1 MKKTY
6 ILLILVLA
14 SSLISAQNKDTQV
27 ADKLFKK
34 FEFISAAESYLKLVA
49 SNKAD
54 GYVYRQLGDCYFN
67 IYNTKEAAKWYAKA
81 IAKKQDSEL
90 YYRYA
95 QMLKAIGNYAES
107 NKQMQKF
114 AEMQPNDSRAKTFNE
129 NPNYVPVLLDQ
140 RKSFDVK
147 SIDINSDKSDFGAF
161 LMDNTIYFT
170 SARNSNSKI
179 YSWTKEP
186 FLDIYKANLNEDG
199 TISNILLLKEINSKY
214 HDGSVSISQD
224 GSTMYFTSDSF
235 RENSFEKDKA
245 SKLKLGRNNIFRA
258 KFVNGKWDE
267 ITSLPFNSKDYSTG
281 NPSISKDGKT
291 LYFSS
296 NRPGSIGGV
305 DIWKVAISESGSYG
319 TPENL
324 GKNVNT
330 EGNESFPF
338 ITSDNVLYFSSDA
351 KQGIG
356 AMDVYKI
363 DLTKNSEAKNLGK
376 PVNSEKDDFAFTIN
390 ENKNIGFVASNRNGN
405 DDIFKLIPVC
415 NYEVNAIVTN
425 ANSGAIIAEANVSIL
440 DDKNNIISTI
450 KSNNKGEVS
459 YTVDCEKTYTIQ
471 AIKDGFESNSFAVIA
486 SNKKGGSIKIDAV
499 LMPISEIITEKEVKL
514 KPIFFEYNNSNITQQ
529 GAFELDK
536 LVQIMKNN
544 EKLIIFVKSHT
555 DNRGTDEFNLLL
567 SDKRVKATIQYVI
580 SNGIDPNR
588 ISGKGFGET
597 EPKVDCKENCTEEA
611 HEQNRRSEF
620 LIVK

>member
-1 MKKTY
+1 MKKIY
-6 ILLILVLA
+6 IIIFVLV
-14 SSLISAQNKDTQV
+14 STLISAQNKETQI
-27 ADKLFKK
+27 ADKFFKK
-34 FEFISAAESYLKLVA
+34 YEFISAAESYLKLVA
-49 SNKAD
+49 SNNAD

-81 IAKKQDSEL
+81 IAQKQDSEL

-95 QMLKAIGNYAES
+95 QMLKANGNYVES

-114 AEMQPNDSRAKTFNE
+114 AALQPNDSRTKIFNE
-129 NPNYVPVLLDQ
+129 NPNYIPVLLDQ
-140 RKSFDVK
+140 QKSFDIK
-147 SIDINSDKSDFGAF
+147 SIDINSDKSDFGAI
-161 LMDNTIYFT
+161 LQDNTIYFT
-170 SARNSNSKI
+170 SARNTKSKI

-186 FLDIYKANLNEDG
+186 FLDIYIANLNEDG
-199 TISNILLLKEINSKY
+199 TISNILQIKELNSKY

-245 SKLKLGRNNIFRA
+245 SKLKLGKNNIFSA
-258 KFVNGKWDE
+258 KFINGKWDE
-267 ITSLPFNSKDYSTG
+267 ITSLPFNSKDYSSG

-296 NRPGSIGGV
+296 NRPGSVGGV
-305 DIWKVAISESGSYG
+305 DIWKVAISETGSYG

-324 GKNVNT
+324 GKSVNT

-351 KQGIG
+351 KQGLG

-363 DLTKNSEAKNLGK
+363 DLTTNSAAKNLGK

-390 ENKNIGFVASNRNGN
+390 ENKNIAFVASNRNGN
-405 DDIFKLIPVC
+405 DDIFKLIPIC

-425 ANSGAIIAEANVSIL
+425 ANSGAILAEANVSIL
-440 DDKNNIISTI
+440 DDQNNIISSL
-450 KSNNKGEVS
+450 KSNSKGEVS
-459 YTVDCEKTYTIQ
+459 YTVECEKAYTIQ
-471 AIKDGFESNSFAVIA
+471 AIKDGFESNSFAVTA
-486 SNKKGGSIKIDAV
+486 SKKKGGSIKIDVA
-499 LMPISEIITEKEVKL
+499 LKPISEIITEKQVNL

-544 EKLIIFVKSHT
+544 EKLFIFVKSHT
-555 DNRGTDEFNLLL
+555 DNRGSDEFNLLL

>member
-54 GYVYRQLGDCYFN
+54 GYVYRQLGDCYYN

-90 YYRYA
+90 YYRYS
-95 QMLKAIGNYAES
+95 QMLKAIGNFAES

-147 SIDINSDKSDFGAF
+147 SIDINSDKSDFGAL

-245 SKLKLGRNNIFRA
+245 SKLKLGRNNIFSA

-351 KQGIG
+351 KQGFG

-459 YTVDCEKTYTIQ
+459 YTVECEKTYTIQ

>member
-1 MKKTY
+1 MKY
-6 ILLILVLA
+6 IYIILILVLA
-14 SSLISAQNKDTQV
+14 NSAISAQNKDTQA

-49 SNKAD
+49 SNNAD
-54 GYVYRQLGDCYFN
+54 GYVYRQLGECYYN

-81 IAKKQDSEL
+81 ITKKQNSEL

-95 QMLKAIGNYAES
+95 QMLKANGNYAES

-114 AEMQPNDSRAKTFNE
+114 AEMEPNDSRAKIFNE
-129 NPNYVPVLLDQ
+129 NPNYVPILLDQ
-140 RKSFDVK
+140 QKYFDVQ
-147 SIDINSDKSDFGAF
+147 SIDINSDKSDFGAL
-161 LMDNTIYFT
+161 LMNNTIYFT

-199 TISNILLLKEINSKY
+199 TISNILLVNQINSKY
-214 HDGSVSISQD
+214 HDGSISISQD

-235 RENSFEKDKA
+235 RENSFEKDKTN
-245 SKLKLGRNNIFRA
+245 KLKLGRNNIFSA

-267 ITSLPFNSKDYSTG
+267 ITSLPFNSKDFSTG
-281 NPSISKDGKT
+281 NPSISNDGKT

-296 NRPGSIGGV
+296 NRPGGIGGV
-305 DIWKVAISESGSYG
+305 DIWKVAISETGGYG

-338 ITSDNVLYFSSDA
+338 ITSNDVLYFSSDA
-351 KQGIG
+351 KQGLG

-363 DLTKNSEAKNLGK
+363 DLTKNSGAINLGK

-390 ENKNIGFVASNRNGN
+390 ENKKIGFVASNRNGN

-415 NYEVNAIVTN
+415 NYELNAIVTN
-425 ANSGAIIAEANVSIL
+425 ATTGEVLAEANVSIL
-440 DDKNNIISTI
+440 DDKNNIISTK
-450 KSNNKGEVS
+450 KSNGNGEVS
-459 YTVDCEKTYTIQ
+459 YIVECQKNYTIQ
-471 AIKDGFESNSFAVIA
+471 AIKNGFESNSFTVIA
-486 SNKKGGSIKIDAV
+486 SSNKGGSIKIEAA
-499 LMPISEIITEKEVKL
+499 LKPISEIITEKEVKL
-514 KPIFFEYNNSNITQQ
+514 NPIFFEYNNSNITQQ

-544 EKLIIFVKSHT
+544 QKLIIFVKSHT
-555 DNRGTDEFNLLL
+555 DNRGSDEFNLLL
-567 SDKRVKATIQYVI
+567 SDKRVKSTIQYLI

-597 EPKVDCKENCTEEA
+597 ELKVDCKEKCTEDE

>member
-1 MKKTY
+1 MKKIY
-6 ILLILVLA
+6 IIIFVLV
-14 SSLISAQNKDTQV
+14 STLISAQNKETQI
-27 ADKLFKK
+27 ADKFFKK
-34 FEFISAAESYLKLVA
+34 YEFISAAEFYLKLVA
-49 SNKAD
+49 SNNAD

-81 IAKKQDSEL
+81 IAQKQDSEL

-95 QMLKAIGNYAES
+95 QMLKANGNYVES

-114 AEMQPNDSRAKTFNE
+114 AALKPNDSRTKIFNE
-129 NPNYVPVLLDQ
+129 NPNYIPVLLDQ
-140 RKSFDVK
+140 QKSFDIK
-147 SIDINSDKSDFGAF
+147 SIDINSDKSDFGAI
-161 LMDNTIYFT
+161 LQDNTIYFT
-170 SARNSNSKI
+170 SARNTKSKI

-199 TISNILLLKEINSKY
+199 TISNILQIKELNSKY

-245 SKLKLGRNNIFRA
+245 SKLKLGKNNIFSA
-258 KFVNGKWDE
+258 KFINGKWDE
-267 ITSLPFNSKDYSTG
+267 ITSLPFNSKDYSSG

-296 NRPGSIGGV
+296 NRPGSVGGV
-305 DIWKVAISESGSYG
+305 DIWKVAISETGSYG
-319 TPENL
+319 SPENL
-324 GKNVNT
+324 GKSVNT

-351 KQGIG
+351 KQGLG

-363 DLTKNSEAKNLGK
+363 DLTTNSAAKNLGK

-390 ENKNIGFVASNRNGN
+390 ENKNIAFVASNRNGN
-405 DDIFKLIPVC
+405 DDIFKLIPIC

-425 ANSGAIIAEANVSIL
+425 ANSGAILAEANVSIL
-440 DDKNNIISTI
+440 DDKNNIISSL
-450 KSNNKGEVS
+450 KSNSKGEVS
-459 YTVDCEKTYTIQ
+459 YTVECEKAYTIQ
-471 AIKDGFESNSFAVIA
+471 AIKDGFESNSFAVTA
-486 SNKKGGSIKIDAV
+486 SKKKGGSIKIDAA
-499 LMPISEIITEKEVKL
+499 LKPISEIITEKQVNL

-544 EKLIIFVKSHT
+544 EKLFIFVKSHT
-555 DNRGTDEFNLLL
+555 DNRGSDEFNLLL

>member
-1 MKKTY
+1 MKKIY
-6 ILLILVLA
+6 IILILVLA
-14 SSLISAQNKDTQV
+14 SSLISAQNKDTQI

-49 SNKAD
+49 SNNAD
-54 GYVYRQLGDCYFN
+54 GYVYSQLGDCYFN

-95 QMLKAIGNYAES
+95 QMLKANGNYAES

-114 AEMQPNDSRAKTFNE
+114 SEMQPNDSRSKIFNE

-147 SIDINSDKSDFGAF
+147 SIDINSDKSDFGAL

-186 FLDIYKANLNEDG
+186 FLDIFKANLNEDG
-199 TISNILLLKEINSKY
+199 TISNILLIKEINSKY
-214 HDGSVSISQD
+214 HDGSVSISRD

-245 SKLKLGRNNIFRA
+245 SKLKLGRNNIFSA

-296 NRPGSIGGV
+296 NMPGSIGGV
-305 DIWKVAISESGSYG
+305 DIWKVAISETGSYG

-324 GKNVNT
+324 GKSVNT

-351 KQGIG
+351 KQGLG

-425 ANSGAIIAEANVSIL
+425 ANSGEILAEANVSIL
-440 DDKNNIISTI
+440 DDKSNIISTI

-459 YTVDCEKTYTIQ
+459 FTVDCEKTFTIQ
-471 AIKDGFESNSFAVIA
+471 AIKDGFEGNSFAVIA

-499 LMPISEIITEKEVKL
+499 LKPISEIITEKEVKL
-514 KPIFFEYNNSNITQQ
+514 NPIFFEYNNSNITQQ

-555 DNRGTDEFNLLL
+555 DNRGTDEFNILL
-567 SDKRVKATIQYVI
+567 SDKRAKSTIQYVI

>member
-54 GYVYRQLGDCYFN
+54 GYVYRQLGDCYYN

-90 YYRYA
+90 YYRYS

>member
-1 MKKTY
+1 MKKIY
-6 ILLILVLA
+6 IIIFVLV
-14 SSLISAQNKDTQV
+14 STLISAQNKETQI
-27 ADKLFKK
+27 ADKFFKK
-34 FEFISAAESYLKLVA
+34 YEFISAAESYLKLVA
-49 SNKAD
+49 SNNAD

-81 IAKKQDSEL
+81 IAQKQDSEL

-95 QMLKAIGNYAES
+95 QMLKANGNYVES

-114 AEMQPNDSRAKTFNE
+114 AALQPNDSRTKIFNE
-129 NPNYVPVLLDQ
+129 NPNYIPVLLDQ
-140 RKSFDVK
+140 QKSFDIK
-147 SIDINSDKSDFGAF
+147 SIDINSDKSDFGAI
-161 LMDNTIYFT
+161 LQDNTIYFT
-170 SARNSNSKI
+170 SARNTKSKI

-199 TISNILLLKEINSKY
+199 TISNILQIKELNSKY

-245 SKLKLGRNNIFRA
+245 SKLKLGKNNIFSA
-258 KFVNGKWDE
+258 KFINGKWDE
-267 ITSLPFNSKDYSTG
+267 ITSLPFNSKDYSSG

-296 NRPGSIGGV
+296 NRPGSVGGV
-305 DIWKVAISESGSYG
+305 DIWKVAISETGSYG

-324 GKNVNT
+324 GKSVNT

-351 KQGIG
+351 KQGLG

-363 DLTKNSEAKNLGK
+363 DLTTNSAAKNLGK

-390 ENKNIGFVASNRNGN
+390 ENKNIAFVASNRNGN
-405 DDIFKLIPVC
+405 DDIFKLIPIC

-425 ANSGAIIAEANVSIL
+425 ANSGAILAEANVSIL
-440 DDKNNIISTI
+440 DDKNNIISSL
-450 KSNNKGEVS
+450 KSNSKGEVS
-459 YTVDCEKTYTIQ
+459 YTVECEKAYTIQ
-471 AIKDGFESNSFAVIA
+471 AIKDGFESNSFAVTA
-486 SNKKGGSIKIDAV
+486 SKKKGGSIKIDAA
-499 LMPISEIITEKEVKL
+499 LKPISEIITEKEVNL

-544 EKLIIFVKSHT
+544 EKLFIFVKSHT
-555 DNRGTDEFNLLL
+555 DNRGSDEFNLLL

>member
-54 GYVYRQLGDCYFN
+54 GYVYRQLGDCYYN

-351 KQGIG
+351 KQGLG

>member
-1 MKKTY
+1 MST
-6 ILLILVLA
+6 
-14 SSLISAQNKDTQV
+14 LISAQNKETQI
-27 ADKLFKK
+27 ADKFFKK
-34 FEFISAAESYLKLVA
+34 YEFISAAEFYLKLVA
-49 SNKAD
+49 SNNAD

-81 IAKKQDSEL
+81 IAQKQDSEL

-95 QMLKAIGNYAES
+95 QMLKANGNYVES

-114 AEMQPNDSRAKTFNE
+114 AALKPNDSRTKIFNE
-129 NPNYVPVLLDQ
+129 NPNYIPVLLDQ
-140 RKSFDVK
+140 QKSFDIK
-147 SIDINSDKSDFGAF
+147 SIDINSDKSDFGAI
-161 LMDNTIYFT
+161 LQDNTIYFT
-170 SARNSNSKI
+170 SARNSKSKI

-186 FLDIYKANLNEDG
+186 FLDIYIANLNEDG
-199 TISNILLLKEINSKY
+199 TISNILQIKELNSKY

-245 SKLKLGRNNIFRA
+245 SKLKLGKNNIFSA
-258 KFVNGKWDE
+258 KFINGKWDE
-267 ITSLPFNSKDYSTG
+267 ITSLPFNSKDYSSG

-296 NRPGSIGGV
+296 NRPGSVGGV
-305 DIWKVAISESGSYG
+305 DIWKVAISETGSYG
-319 TPENL
+319 SPENL
-324 GKNVNT
+324 GKSVNT

-351 KQGIG
+351 KQGLG

-363 DLTKNSEAKNLGK
+363 DLTTNSAAKNLGK

-390 ENKNIGFVASNRNGN
+390 ENKNIAFVASNRNGN
-405 DDIFKLIPVC
+405 DDIFKLIPIC

-425 ANSGAIIAEANVSIL
+425 ANSGAILAEANVSIL
-440 DDKNNIISTI
+440 DDKNNIISSL
-450 KSNNKGEVS
+450 KSNSKGEVS
-459 YTVDCEKTYTIQ
+459 YTVECEKAYTIQ
-471 AIKDGFESNSFAVIA
+471 AIKDGFESNSFAVTA
-486 SNKKGGSIKIDAV
+486 SKKKGGSIKIDAA
-499 LMPISEIITEKEVKL
+499 LKPISEIITEKQVNL

-544 EKLIIFVKSHT
+544 EKLFIFVKSHT
-555 DNRGTDEFNLLL
+555 DNRGSDEFNLLL

>member
-1 MKKTY
+1 MKKKY
-6 ILLILVLA
+6 IILILVLA
-14 SSLISAQNKDTQV
+14 SSLISAQNKDTQI

-49 SNKAD
+49 SNNAD
-54 GYVYRQLGDCYFN
+54 GYVYSQLGDCYFN

-95 QMLKAIGNYAES
+95 QMLKANGNYAES

-114 AEMQPNDSRAKTFNE
+114 SEMQPNDSRSKIFNE

-147 SIDINSDKSDFGAF
+147 SIDINSDKSDFGAL

-186 FLDIYKANLNEDG
+186 FLDIFKANLNEDG
-199 TISNILLLKEINSKY
+199 TISNILLIKEINSKY
-214 HDGSVSISQD
+214 HDGSVSISRD

-245 SKLKLGRNNIFRA
+245 SKLKLGRNNIFSA

-296 NRPGSIGGV
+296 NMPGSIGGV
-305 DIWKVAISESGSYG
+305 DIWKVAISETGSYG

-324 GKNVNT
+324 GKSVNT

-351 KQGIG
+351 KQGLG

-425 ANSGAIIAEANVSIL
+425 ANSGEILAEANVSIL
-440 DDKNNIISTI
+440 DDKSNIISTI

-459 YTVDCEKTYTIQ
+459 FTVDCEKTFTVQ
-471 AIKDGFESNSFAVIA
+471 AIKDGFEGNSFAVIA

-499 LMPISEIITEKEVKL
+499 LKPISEIINEKEVKL
-514 KPIFFEYNNSNITQQ
+514 NPIFFEYNNSNITQQ

-567 SDKRVKATIQYVI
+567 SDKRAKSTIQYVI

>member
-1 MKKTY
+1 MKKIY
-6 ILLILVLA
+6 IIIFVLV
-14 SSLISAQNKDTQV
+14 STLISAQNKETQI

-49 SNKAD
+49 SNNAD

-81 IAKKQDSEL
+81 IAQKQDSEL

-95 QMLKAIGNYAES
+95 QMLKANGNYVES

-114 AEMQPNDSRAKTFNE
+114 ATMQPEDSRTKIFNE
-129 NPNYVPVLLDQ
+129 NPNYIPGLLDQ
-140 RKSFDVK
+140 KKSFDIK
-147 SIDINSDKSDFGAF
+147 SIAINSDKSDFGAV
-161 LMDNTIYFT
+161 LQGNSIYFT
-170 SARNSNSKI
+170 SARNSSSKI
-179 YSWTKEP
+179 YGWTKEP
-186 FLDIYKANLNEDG
+186 FLDIYKADLNPNG
-199 TISNILLLKEINSKY
+199 TISAIALLKELNSKY

-224 GSTMYFTSDSF
+224 GNTMYFTSDSF
-235 RENSFEKDKA
+235 RENSFEKDKTN
-245 SKLKLGRNNIFRA
+245 KLKLGRNTIYSA
-258 KFVNGKWDE
+258 KFINGKWDE
-267 ITSLPFNSKDYSTG
+267 ITLLPFNSKDFSTG

-305 DIWKVAISESGSYG
+305 DLWKVAISENGVYE

-324 GKNVNT
+324 GKKVNT

-338 ITSDNVLYFSSDA
+338 ISTDNILYFSSDA
-351 KQGIG
+351 QQGIG
-356 AMDVYKI
+356 GMDVYKI
-363 DLTKNSEAKNLGK
+363 DLNTDSEIKNLGK
-376 PVNSEKDDFAFTIN
+376 PVNSEKDDFAFSLN
-390 ENKNIGFVASNRNGN
+390 EIEKIGFVASNRNGN
-405 DDIFKLIPVC
+405 DDIFQLIPLC
-415 NYEVNAIVTN
+415 NYEVNTIVTN
-425 ANSGAIIAEANVSIL
+425 ASTGAIIAEANVSIL
-440 DDKNNIISTI
+440 DDKNNIIATEKANS
-450 KSNNKGEVS
+450 KGAVS
-459 YTVDCEKTYTIQ
+459 FNVDCEKNHTIQ
-471 AIKDGFESNSFAVIA
+471 VVKEGFESNSFAATA
-486 SNKKGGSIKIDAV
+486 SNKKGGSININAS
-499 LMPISEIITEKEVKL
+499 LNPISAIITESEVRL

-555 DNRGTDEFNLLL
+555 DNRGGEEFNLLL
-567 SDKRVKATIQYVI
+567 SDKRAKATIQYVI
-580 SNGIDPNR
+580 SKGIIENR
-588 ISGKGFGET
+588 ISGKGYGET
-597 EPKVDCKENCTEEA
+597 ELKVDCKENCTEEA

>member
-1 MKKTY
+1 MST
-6 ILLILVLA
+6 
-14 SSLISAQNKDTQV
+14 LISAQNKETQI
-27 ADKLFKK
+27 ADKFFKK
-34 FEFISAAESYLKLVA
+34 YEFISAAESYLKLVA
-49 SNKAD
+49 SNNAD

-81 IAKKQDSEL
+81 IAQKQDSEL

-95 QMLKAIGNYAES
+95 QMLKANGNYVES

-114 AEMQPNDSRAKTFNE
+114 AALQPNDSRTKIFNE
-129 NPNYVPVLLDQ
+129 NPNYIPVLLDQ
-140 RKSFDVK
+140 HKSFDIK
-147 SIDINSDKSDFGAF
+147 SIDINSDKSDFGAI
-161 LMDNTIYFT
+161 LQDNTIYFT
-170 SARNSNSKI
+170 SARNTKSKI

-199 TISNILLLKEINSKY
+199 TISNILQIKELNSKY

-245 SKLKLGRNNIFRA
+245 SKLKLGKNNIFSA
-258 KFVNGKWDE
+258 KFINGKWDE
-267 ITSLPFNSKDYSTG
+267 ITSLPFNSKDYSSG

-296 NRPGSIGGV
+296 NRPGSVGGV
-305 DIWKVAISESGSYG
+305 DIWKVAISETGSYG

-324 GKNVNT
+324 GKSVNT

-351 KQGIG
+351 KQGLG

-363 DLTKNSEAKNLGK
+363 DLTTNSAAKNLGK

-390 ENKNIGFVASNRNGN
+390 ENKNIAFVASNRNGN
-405 DDIFKLIPVC
+405 DDIFKLIPIC

-425 ANSGAIIAEANVSIL
+425 ANSGAILAEANVSIL
-440 DDKNNIISTI
+440 DDQNNIISSL
-450 KSNNKGEVS
+450 KSNSKGEVS
-459 YTVDCEKTYTIQ
+459 YTVECEKAYTIQ
-471 AIKDGFESNSFAVIA
+471 AIKDGFESNSFAVTA
-486 SNKKGGSIKIDAV
+486 SKKKGGSIKIDAA
-499 LMPISEIITEKEVKL
+499 LKPISEIITEKEVNL

-544 EKLIIFVKSHT
+544 EKLFIFVKSHT
-555 DNRGTDEFNLLL
+555 DNRGSDEFNLLL

-588 ISGKGFGET
+588 ISGKGLGET

>member
-1 MKKTY
+1 MST
-6 ILLILVLA
+6 
-14 SSLISAQNKDTQV
+14 LISAQNKETQI
-27 ADKLFKK
+27 ADKFFKK
-34 FEFISAAESYLKLVA
+34 YEFISAAESYLKLVA
-49 SNKAD
+49 SNNAD

-81 IAKKQDSEL
+81 IAQKQDSEL

-95 QMLKAIGNYAES
+95 QMLKANGNYVES

-114 AEMQPNDSRAKTFNE
+114 AALQPNDSRTKIFNE
-129 NPNYVPVLLDQ
+129 NPNYIPVLLDQ
-140 RKSFDVK
+140 HKSFDIK
-147 SIDINSDKSDFGAF
+147 SIDINSDKSDFGAI
-161 LMDNTIYFT
+161 LQDNTIYFT
-170 SARNSNSKI
+170 SARNTKSKI

-186 FLDIYKANLNEDG
+186 FLDIYIANLNEDG
-199 TISNILLLKEINSKY
+199 TISNILQIKELNSKY

-224 GSTMYFTSDSF
+224 GSKMYFTSDSF

-245 SKLKLGRNNIFRA
+245 SKLKLGKNNIFSA
-258 KFVNGKWDE
+258 KFINGKWDE
-267 ITSLPFNSKDYSTG
+267 ITSLPFNSKDYSSG

-296 NRPGSIGGV
+296 NRPGSVGGV
-305 DIWKVAISESGSYG
+305 DIWKVAISETGSYG

-324 GKNVNT
+324 GKSVNT

-351 KQGIG
+351 KQGLG

-363 DLTKNSEAKNLGK
+363 DLTTNSAAKNLGK

-390 ENKNIGFVASNRNGN
+390 ENKNIAFVASNRNGN
-405 DDIFKLIPVC
+405 DDIFKLIPIC

-425 ANSGAIIAEANVSIL
+425 ANSGAILAEANVSIL
-440 DDKNNIISTI
+440 DDQNNIISSL
-450 KSNNKGEVS
+450 KSNSKGEVS
-459 YTVDCEKTYTIQ
+459 YTVECEKAYTIQ
-471 AIKDGFESNSFAVIA
+471 AIKDGFESNSFAVTA
-486 SNKKGGSIKIDAV
+486 SKKKGGSIKIDAA
-499 LMPISEIITEKEVKL
+499 LKPISEIITEKEVNL

-588 ISGKGFGET
+588 ISGKGVGET
-597 EPKVDCKENCTEEA
+597 EPKVDCKENCIEEA

>member
-1 MKKTY
+1 MKKKY
-6 ILLILVLA
+6 IILILVLA
-14 SSLISAQNKDTQV
+14 SSLISAQNKDTQI

-49 SNKAD
+49 SNNAD
-54 GYVYRQLGDCYFN
+54 GYVYSQLGDCYFN

-95 QMLKAIGNYAES
+95 QMLKANGNYAES

-114 AEMQPNDSRAKTFNE
+114 SEMQPNDSRSKIFNE

-147 SIDINSDKSDFGAF
+147 SIDINSDKSDFGAL

-199 TISNILLLKEINSKY
+199 TISNILLIKEINSKY
-214 HDGSVSISQD
+214 HDGSVSISRD

-296 NRPGSIGGV
+296 NMPGSIGGV
-305 DIWKVAISESGSYG
+305 DIWKVAISETGSYG

-324 GKNVNT
+324 GKSVNT

-351 KQGIG
+351 KQGLG

-425 ANSGAIIAEANVSIL
+425 ANSGEILAEANVSIL
-440 DDKNNIISTI
+440 DDKSNIISTI

-459 YTVDCEKTYTIQ
+459 FTVDCEKTFTIQ
-471 AIKDGFESNSFAVIA
+471 AIKDGFEGNSFAVIA
-486 SNKKGGSIKIDAV
+486 SKKKGGSIKIDAV
-499 LMPISEIITEKEVKL
+499 LKPISEIITEKEVKL
-514 KPIFFEYNNSNITQQ
+514 NPIFFEYNNSNITQQ

-567 SDKRVKATIQYVI
+567 SDKRAKSTIQYVI

>member
-1 MKKTY
+1 MKKIY
-6 ILLILVLA
+6 IILILVLA
-14 SSLISAQNKDTQV
+14 SSLISAQNKDTQI

-49 SNKAD
+49 SNNAD
-54 GYVYRQLGDCYFN
+54 GYVYSQLGDCYFN

-95 QMLKAIGNYAES
+95 QMLKANGNYAES

-114 AEMQPNDSRAKTFNE
+114 SEMQPNDSRSKIFNE

-147 SIDINSDKSDFGAF
+147 SIDINSDKSDFGAL

-186 FLDIYKANLNEDG
+186 FLDIFKANLNEDG
-199 TISNILLLKEINSKY
+199 TISNILLIKEINSKY
-214 HDGSVSISQD
+214 HDGSVSISRD

-245 SKLKLGRNNIFRA
+245 SKLKLGRNNIFSA

-296 NRPGSIGGV
+296 NMPGSIGGV
-305 DIWKVAISESGSYG
+305 DIWKVAISETGSYG

-324 GKNVNT
+324 GKSVNT

-351 KQGIG
+351 KQGLG

-425 ANSGAIIAEANVSIL
+425 ANSGEILAEANVSIL
-440 DDKNNIISTI
+440 DDKSNIISTI

-459 YTVDCEKTYTIQ
+459 FTVDCEKTFTIQ
-471 AIKDGFESNSFAVIA
+471 AIKDGFEGNSFAVIA

-499 LMPISEIITEKEVKL
+499 LKPISEIITEKEVKL
-514 KPIFFEYNNSNITQQ
+514 NPIFFEYNNSNITQQ

-567 SDKRVKATIQYVI
+567 SDKRAKSTIQYVI

>member
-1 MKKTY
+1 
-6 ILLILVLA
+6 LA
-14 SSLISAQNKDTQV
+14 SSLLSAQNKDTQV

-34 FEFISAAESYLKLVA
+34 FEFISAAESYLKLIA
-49 SNKAD
+49 TQNAD
-54 GYVYRQLGDCYFN
+54 GYVYRQLADCYYN

-81 IAKKQDSEL
+81 ITKKQDSEL

-95 QMLKAIGNYAES
+95 QMLKANGNYAES

-114 AEMQPNDSRAKTFNE
+114 ATMQPDDSRTKIFNE
-129 NPNYVPVLLDQ
+129 NPDYVPALLVQ
-140 RKSFDVK
+140 KNFFDIK
-147 SIDINSDKSDFGAF
+147 SIEINSDKSDFGAV
-161 LMDNTIYFT
+161 LQGNSIYFT

-199 TISNILLLKEINSKY
+199 TISNILLLKELNSKY
-214 HDGSVSISQD
+214 HDGSISISQD
-224 GSTMYFTSDSF
+224 GNTLYFTSDSF
-235 RENSFEKDKA
+235 RENSFEKDK
-245 SKLKLGRNNIFRA
+245 SNKLKLGKNNIFSA
-258 KFVNGKWDE
+258 KLVNGKWDQ

-305 DIWKVAISESGSYG
+305 DIWKVTISENGSYG
-319 TPENL
+319 PPENL
-324 GKNVNT
+324 GKKINT

-351 KQGIG
+351 HLGLG
-356 AMDVYKI
+356 AMDIYKI
-363 DLTKNSEAKNLGK
+363 DLNAISEVKNLGK
-376 PVNSEKDDFAFTIN
+376 PVNSEKDDFAFSFN
-390 ENKNIGFVASNRNGN
+390 ENKKIGFLASNRNGN
-405 DDIFKLIPVC
+405 DDIFQLKPAC
-415 NYEVNAIVTN
+415 NYEVNTIVTN
-425 ANSGAIIAEANVSIL
+425 ANTGAILAEANVSIL
-440 DDKNNIISTI
+440 DDKNNIISTE
-450 KSNNKGEVS
+450 KSNSKGEVS
-459 YTVDCEKTYTIQ
+459 YAVECEKRHTIQ
-471 AIKDGFESNSFAVIA
+471 ATKEGFESNSFEVTA
-486 SNKKGGSIKIDAV
+486 SNKKGGSIKISAS
-499 LMPISEIITEKEVKL
+499 LNPISAIISEKEVLL

-555 DNRGTDEFNLLL
+555 DNRGSDEFNLLL
-567 SDKRVKATIQYVI
+567 SDKRAKATIQYVI
-580 SNGIDPNR
+580 SNGIAANR
-588 ISGKGFGET
+588 ISGKGYGET
-597 EPKVDCKENCTEEA
+597 ELKVDCKENCTEKD

-620 LIVK
+620 LLVK

>member
-54 GYVYRQLGDCYFN
+54 GYVYRQLGDCYYN

-90 YYRYA
+90 YYRYS

-129 NPNYVPVLLDQ
+129 NPNYIPVLLDQ

-245 SKLKLGRNNIFRA
+245 SKLKLGKNNIFSA
-258 KFVNGKWDE
+258 KFINGKWDE
-267 ITSLPFNSKDYSTG
+267 ITSLPFNSKDYSSG

-296 NRPGSIGGV
+296 NRPGSVGGV
-305 DIWKVAISESGSYG
+305 DIWKVAISETGSYG

-324 GKNVNT
+324 GKSVNT

-351 KQGIG
+351 KQGLG

-450 KSNNKGEVS
+450 KANNKGEVS

-486 SNKKGGSIKIDAV
+486 SNKKGGIIKIDAV

-597 EPKVDCKENCTEEA
+597 EPKVDCKENCTEEE

>member
-1 MKKTY
+1 MKKIY
-6 ILLILVLA
+6 IIIFVLV
-14 SSLISAQNKDTQV
+14 STLISAQNKETQI
-27 ADKLFKK
+27 ADKFFKK
-34 FEFISAAESYLKLVA
+34 YEFISAAESYLKLVA
-49 SNKAD
+49 SNNAD

-81 IAKKQDSEL
+81 IAQKQDSEL

-95 QMLKAIGNYAES
+95 QMLKANGNYVES

-114 AEMQPNDSRAKTFNE
+114 AALQPNDSRTKIFNE
-129 NPNYVPVLLDQ
+129 NPNYIPVLLDQ
-140 RKSFDVK
+140 QKSFDIK
-147 SIDINSDKSDFGAF
+147 SIDINSDKSDFGAI
-161 LMDNTIYFT
+161 LQDNTIYFT
-170 SARNSNSKI
+170 SARNTKSKI

-199 TISNILLLKEINSKY
+199 TISNILQIKELNSKY

-245 SKLKLGRNNIFRA
+245 SKLKLGKNNIFSA
-258 KFVNGKWDE
+258 KFINGKWDE
-267 ITSLPFNSKDYSTG
+267 ITSLPFNSKDYSSG

-296 NRPGSIGGV
+296 NRPGSVGGV
-305 DIWKVAISESGSYG
+305 DIWKVAISETGSYG

-324 GKNVNT
+324 GKSVNT

-351 KQGIG
+351 KQGLG

-363 DLTKNSEAKNLGK
+363 DLTTNSAAKNLGK

-390 ENKNIGFVASNRNGN
+390 ENKNIAFVASNRNGN
-405 DDIFKLIPVC
+405 DDIFKLIPIC

-425 ANSGAIIAEANVSIL
+425 ANSGAILAEANVSIL
-440 DDKNNIISTI
+440 DDQNNIISSL
-450 KSNNKGEVS
+450 KSNSKGEVS
-459 YTVDCEKTYTIQ
+459 FTVECEKAYTIQ
-471 AIKDGFESNSFAVIA
+471 AIKDGFESNSFAVTA
-486 SNKKGGSIKIDAV
+486 SKKKGGSIKIDAA
-499 LMPISEIITEKEVKL
+499 LKPISEIITEKEVNL

-544 EKLIIFVKSHT
+544 EKLFIFVKSHT
-555 DNRGTDEFNLLL
+555 DNRGSDEFNLLL

-597 EPKVDCKENCTEEA
+597 ELKVDCKENCTEEA

>member
-1 MKKTY
+1 MKKIY
-6 ILLILVLA
+6 IILILVLA
-14 SSLISAQNKDTQV
+14 SSLISAQNKDTQI

-49 SNKAD
+49 SNNAD
-54 GYVYRQLGDCYFN
+54 GYVYSQLGDCYFN
-67 IYNTKEAAKWYAKA
+67 IYNTKEAAKCYAKA

-95 QMLKAIGNYAES
+95 QMLKANGNYAES

-114 AEMQPNDSRAKTFNE
+114 SEMQPNDSRSKIFNE

-147 SIDINSDKSDFGAF
+147 SIDINSDKSDFGAL

-199 TISNILLLKEINSKY
+199 TISNILLIKEINSKY
-214 HDGSVSISQD
+214 HDGSVSISRD

-245 SKLKLGRNNIFRA
+245 SKLKLGRNNIFSA

-296 NRPGSIGGV
+296 NMPGSIGGV
-305 DIWKVAISESGSYG
+305 DIWKVAISETGSYG

-324 GKNVNT
+324 GKSVNT

-351 KQGIG
+351 KQGLG

-425 ANSGAIIAEANVSIL
+425 ANSGEILAEANVSIL
-440 DDKNNIISTI
+440 DDKSNIISTI

-459 YTVDCEKTYTIQ
+459 FTVDCEKTFTIQ
-471 AIKDGFESNSFAVIA
+471 AIKDGFEGNSFAVIA

-499 LMPISEIITEKEVKL
+499 LKPISEIITEKEVKL
-514 KPIFFEYNNSNITQQ
+514 NPIFFEYNNSNITQQ

-567 SDKRVKATIQYVI
+567 SDKRAKSTIQYVI

>member
-1 MKKTY
+1 MKKIY
-6 ILLILVLA
+6 IIIFVLV
-14 SSLISAQNKDTQV
+14 STLISAQNKETQI
-27 ADKLFKK
+27 ADKFFKK
-34 FEFISAAESYLKLVA
+34 YEFISAAESYLKLVV
-49 SNKAD
+49 SNNAD

-81 IAKKQDSEL
+81 IAQKQDSEL

-95 QMLKAIGNYAES
+95 QMLKANGNYVES

-114 AEMQPNDSRAKTFNE
+114 AALQPNDSRTKIFNE
-129 NPNYVPVLLDQ
+129 NPNYIPVLLDQ
-140 RKSFDVK
+140 QKSFDIK
-147 SIDINSDKSDFGAF
+147 SIDINSDKSDFGAI
-161 LMDNTIYFT
+161 LQDNTIYFT
-170 SARNSNSKI
+170 SARNSKSKI

-186 FLDIYKANLNEDG
+186 FLDIYIANLNEDG
-199 TISNILLLKEINSKY
+199 TISNILQIKELNSKY

-245 SKLKLGRNNIFRA
+245 SKLKLGKNNIFSA
-258 KFVNGKWDE
+258 KFINGKWDE
-267 ITSLPFNSKDYSTG
+267 ITSLPFNSKDYSSG

-296 NRPGSIGGV
+296 NRPGSVGGV
-305 DIWKVAISESGSYG
+305 DIWKVAISETGSYG

-324 GKNVNT
+324 GKSVNT

-351 KQGIG
+351 KQGLG

-363 DLTKNSEAKNLGK
+363 DLTTNSAAKNLGK

-390 ENKNIGFVASNRNGN
+390 ENKNIAFITSNRNGN
-405 DDIFKLIPVC
+405 DDIFKLIPIC

-425 ANSGAIIAEANVSIL
+425 ANSGAILAEANVSIL
-440 DDKNNIISTI
+440 DDKNNIISSL
-450 KSNNKGEVS
+450 KSNSKGEVS
-459 YTVDCEKTYTIQ
+459 YTVECEKAYTIQ
-471 AIKDGFESNSFAVIA
+471 AIKDGFESNSFAVTA
-486 SNKKGGSIKIDAV
+486 SKKKGGSIKIDAA
-499 LMPISEIITEKEVKL
+499 LKPISEIITEKQVNL

-544 EKLIIFVKSHT
+544 EKLFIFVKSHT
-555 DNRGTDEFNLLL
+555 DNRGSDEFNLLL

>member
-49 SNKAD
+49 SDKAD
-54 GYVYRQLGDCYFN
+54 GYVYRQLGDCYYN

-90 YYRYA
+90 YYRYS

-245 SKLKLGRNNIFRA
+245 SKLKLGRNNIFSA

-281 NPSISKDGKT
+281 NPCISKDGKT

-296 NRPGSIGGV
+296 NMPGSIGGV
-305 DIWKVAISESGSYG
+305 DIWKVAISETGSYG

-324 GKNVNT
+324 GKSVNT

-351 KQGIG
+351 KQGLG

-363 DLTKNSEAKNLGK
+363 DLTKNLEAKNLGK

-425 ANSGAIIAEANVSIL
+425 ANSGEILAEANVSIL
-440 DDKNNIISTI
+440 DDKSNIISTI

-459 YTVDCEKTYTIQ
+459 FTVDCEKTFTIQ
-471 AIKDGFESNSFAVIA
+471 AIKDGFEGNSFAVIA

-499 LMPISEIITEKEVKL
+499 LKPISEIITEKEVKL
-514 KPIFFEYNNSNITQQ
+514 NPIFFEYNNSNITQQ

>member
-1 MKKTY
+1 MKKIY

-14 SSLISAQNKDTQV
+14 SSLISAQNKDTQI

-54 GYVYRQLGDCYFN
+54 GYVYRQLGDCYYN

-245 SKLKLGRNNIFRA
+245 SKLKLGRNNIFSA

-351 KQGIG
+351 KQGLG

>member
-54 GYVYRQLGDCYFN
+54 GYVYRQLGDCYYN

-90 YYRYA
+90 YYRYS

-199 TISNILLLKEINSKY
+199 TISNILLLKDINSKY

-338 ITSDNVLYFSSDA
+338 ITSDNVLYFSSDG
-351 KQGIG
+351 KQGLG

-440 DDKNNIISTI
+440 DDKNNIISSL
-450 KSNNKGEVS
+450 KSNSKGEVS
-459 YTVDCEKTYTIQ
+459 YTVDCEKPYTIQ

>member
-1 MKKTY
+1 MKKIY
-6 ILLILVLA
+6 IIIFVLV
-14 SSLISAQNKDTQV
+14 STLISAQNKETQI
-27 ADKLFKK
+27 ADKFFKK
-34 FEFISAAESYLKLVA
+34 YEFISAAESYLKLVA
-49 SNKAD
+49 SNNAD

-81 IAKKQDSEL
+81 ITQKQDSEL

-95 QMLKAIGNYAES
+95 QMLKANGNYVES

-114 AEMQPNDSRAKTFNE
+114 AALQPNDSRTKIFNE
-129 NPNYVPVLLDQ
+129 NPNYIPVLLDQ
-140 RKSFDVK
+140 QKSFDIK
-147 SIDINSDKSDFGAF
+147 SIDINSDKSDFGAI
-161 LMDNTIYFT
+161 LQDNTIYFT
-170 SARNSNSKI
+170 SARNTKSKI

-186 FLDIYKANLNEDG
+186 FLDIYIANLNEDG
-199 TISNILLLKEINSKY
+199 TISNILQIKELNSKY

-245 SKLKLGRNNIFRA
+245 SKLKLGKNNIFSA
-258 KFVNGKWDE
+258 KFINGKWDE
-267 ITSLPFNSKDYSTG
+267 ITSLPFNSKDYSSG

-296 NRPGSIGGV
+296 NRPGSVGGV
-305 DIWKVAISESGSYG
+305 DIWKVAISETGSYG

-324 GKNVNT
+324 GKSVNT

-351 KQGIG
+351 KQGLG

-363 DLTKNSEAKNLGK
+363 DLTTNSAAKNLGK

-390 ENKNIGFVASNRNGN
+390 ENKNIAFVASNRNGN
-405 DDIFKLIPVC
+405 DDIFKLIPIC

-425 ANSGAIIAEANVSIL
+425 ANSGAILAEANVSIL
-440 DDKNNIISTI
+440 DDQNNIISSL
-450 KSNNKGEVS
+450 KSNSKGEVS
-459 YTVDCEKTYTIQ
+459 FTVECEKAYTIQ
-471 AIKDGFESNSFAVIA
+471 AIKDGFESNSFAVTA
-486 SNKKGGSIKIDAV
+486 SKKKGGSIKIDAA
-499 LMPISEIITEKEVKL
+499 LKPISEIITEKEVNL

-544 EKLIIFVKSHT
+544 EKLFIFVKSHT
-555 DNRGTDEFNLLL
+555 DNRGSDEFNLLL

-588 ISGKGFGET
+588 ISGKGLGET

-620 LIVK
+620 LTVK

>member
-1 MKKTY
+1 MKKIY

-14 SSLISAQNKDTQV
+14 SSLISAQNKDTQI

-54 GYVYRQLGDCYFN
+54 GYVYRQLGDCYYN

-90 YYRYA
+90 YFRYA

-161 LMDNTIYFT
+161 LMENTIYFT

-245 SKLKLGRNNIFRA
+245 SKLKLGRNNIFSA

-351 KQGIG
+351 KQGLG

-544 EKLIIFVKSHT
+544 EKLFIFVKSHT

>member
-54 GYVYRQLGDCYFN
+54 GYVYRQLGDCYYN

-245 SKLKLGRNNIFRA
+245 SKLKLGRNNIFSA

>member
-1 MKKTY
+1 MKY
-6 ILLILVLA
+6 IYIILILVLA
-14 SSLISAQNKDTQV
+14 NSAISAQNKDTQA

-49 SNKAD
+49 SNNAD
-54 GYVYRQLGDCYFN
+54 GYVYRQLGECYYN

-81 IAKKQDSEL
+81 ITKKQNSEL

-95 QMLKAIGNYAES
+95 QMLKANGNYAES

-114 AEMQPNDSRAKTFNE
+114 AEMEPNDSRAKIFNE
-129 NPNYVPVLLDQ
+129 NPNYVPILLDQ
-140 RKSFDVK
+140 QKYFDVQ
-147 SIDINSDKSDFGAF
+147 SIDINSDKSDFGAL

-199 TISNILLLKEINSKY
+199 TISNILLVNQINSKY
-214 HDGSVSISQD
+214 HDGSISISQD

-235 RENSFEKDKA
+235 RENSFEKDKTN
-245 SKLKLGRNNIFRA
+245 KLKLGRNNIFSA
-258 KFVNGKWDE
+258 KFVNRKWDE
-267 ITSLPFNSKDYSTG
+267 ITSLPFNSKDFSTG
-281 NPSISKDGKT
+281 NPSISNDGKT

-296 NRPGSIGGV
+296 NRPGGIGGV
-305 DIWKVAISESGSYG
+305 DIWKVAISETGGYG

-338 ITSDNVLYFSSDA
+338 ITSNDVLYFSSDA
-351 KQGIG
+351 KQGLG

-363 DLTKNSEAKNLGK
+363 DLTKNSGAINLGK

-390 ENKNIGFVASNRNGN
+390 ENKKIGFVASNRNGN

-415 NYEVNAIVTN
+415 NYELNAIVTN
-425 ANSGAIIAEANVSIL
+425 ATTGEVLAEANVSIL
-440 DDKNNIISTI
+440 DDKNNIISTK
-450 KSNNKGEVS
+450 KSNGNGEVS
-459 YTVDCEKTYTIQ
+459 YIVECQKNYTIQ
-471 AIKDGFESNSFAVIA
+471 AIKNGFESNSFTVLA
-486 SNKKGGSIKIDAV
+486 SSNKGGSIKIEAA
-499 LMPISEIITEKEVKL
+499 LKPISEIITEKEVKL
-514 KPIFFEYNNSNITQQ
+514 NPIFFEYNNSNITQQ

-544 EKLIIFVKSHT
+544 QKLIIFVKSHT
-555 DNRGTDEFNLLL
+555 DNRGSDEFNLLL
-567 SDKRVKATIQYVI
+567 SDKRVKSTIQYLI

-597 EPKVDCKENCTEEA
+597 ELKVDCKEKCTEDE

>member
-1 MKKTY
+1 
-6 ILLILVLA
+6 
-14 SSLISAQNKDTQV
+14 
-27 ADKLFKK
+27 
-34 FEFISAAESYLKLVA
+34 
-49 SNKAD
+49 
-54 GYVYRQLGDCYFN
+54 
-67 IYNTKEAAKWYAKA
+67 
-81 IAKKQDSEL
+81 
-90 YYRYA
+90 
-95 QMLKAIGNYAES
+95 MLKANGNYVES

-114 AEMQPNDSRAKTFNE
+114 AALQPNDSRTKIFNE
-129 NPNYVPVLLDQ
+129 NPNYIPVLLDQ
-140 RKSFDVK
+140 QKSFDIK
-147 SIDINSDKSDFGAF
+147 SIDINSDKSDFGAI
-161 LMDNTIYFT
+161 LQDNTIYFT
-170 SARNSNSKI
+170 SARNSKSKI

-186 FLDIYKANLNEDG
+186 FLDIYIANLNEDG
-199 TISNILLLKEINSKY
+199 TISNILQLKELNSKY

-245 SKLKLGRNNIFRA
+245 SKLKLGKNNIFSA
-258 KFVNGKWDE
+258 KFINGKWDE
-267 ITSLPFNSKDYSTG
+267 ITSLPFNSKDYSSG

-296 NRPGSIGGV
+296 NRPGSVGGV
-305 DIWKVAISESGSYG
+305 DIWKVAISETGSHG
-319 TPENL
+319 SPENL
-324 GKNVNT
+324 GKSVNT

-351 KQGIG
+351 KQGLG

-363 DLTKNSEAKNLGK
+363 DLTTNSAAKNLGK

-390 ENKNIGFVASNRNGN
+390 ENKNIAFVASNRNGN
-405 DDIFKLIPVC
+405 DDIFKLIPIC

-425 ANSGAIIAEANVSIL
+425 ANSGAILAEANVSIL
-440 DDKNNIISTI
+440 DDKNNIISSL
-450 KSNNKGEVS
+450 KSNSTGEVS
-459 YTVDCEKTYTIQ
+459 YTVECEKAYTIQ
-471 AIKDGFESNSFAVIA
+471 AIKDGFESNSFAVTA
-486 SNKKGGSIKIDAV
+486 SKKKGGSIKIDAA
-499 LMPISEIITEKEVKL
+499 LKPISEIITEKQVNL

-544 EKLIIFVKSHT
+544 EKLFIFVKSHT
-555 DNRGTDEFNLLL
+555 DNRGSDEFNLLL

>member
-1 MKKTY
+1 MKKIY
-6 ILLILVLA
+6 IIIFVLV
-14 SSLISAQNKDTQV
+14 STLISAQNKETQI
-27 ADKLFKK
+27 ADKFFKK
-34 FEFISAAESYLKLVA
+34 YEFISAAEFYLKLVA
-49 SNKAD
+49 SNNAD

-81 IAKKQDSEL
+81 IAQKQDSEL

-95 QMLKAIGNYAES
+95 QMLKANGNYVES

-114 AEMQPNDSRAKTFNE
+114 AALKPNDSRTKIFNE
-129 NPNYVPVLLDQ
+129 NPNYIPVLLDQ
-140 RKSFDVK
+140 QKSFDIK
-147 SIDINSDKSDFGAF
+147 SIDINSDKSDFGAI
-161 LMDNTIYFT
+161 LQDNTIYFT
-170 SARNSNSKI
+170 SARNSKSKI

-186 FLDIYKANLNEDG
+186 FLDIYIANLNEDG
-199 TISNILLLKEINSKY
+199 TISNILQIKELNSKY

-245 SKLKLGRNNIFRA
+245 SKLKLGKNNIFSA
-258 KFVNGKWDE
+258 KFINGKWDE
-267 ITSLPFNSKDYSTG
+267 ITSLPFNSKDYSSG

-296 NRPGSIGGV
+296 NRPGSVGGV
-305 DIWKVAISESGSYG
+305 DIWKVAISETGSYG
-319 TPENL
+319 SPENL
-324 GKNVNT
+324 GKSVNT

-351 KQGIG
+351 KQGLG

-363 DLTKNSEAKNLGK
+363 DLTTNSAAKNLGK

-390 ENKNIGFVASNRNGN
+390 ENKNIAFVASNRNGN
-405 DDIFKLIPVC
+405 DDIFKLIPIC

-425 ANSGAIIAEANVSIL
+425 ANSGAILAEANVSIL
-440 DDKNNIISTI
+440 DDKNNIISSL
-450 KSNNKGEVS
+450 KSNSKGEVS
-459 YTVDCEKTYTIQ
+459 YTVECEKAYTIQ
-471 AIKDGFESNSFAVIA
+471 AIKDGFESNSFAVTA
-486 SNKKGGSIKIDAV
+486 SKKKGGSIKIDVA
-499 LMPISEIITEKEVKL
+499 LKPISEIITEKQVNL
-514 KPIFFEYNNSNITQQ
+514 KSIFFEYNNSNITQQ

-544 EKLIIFVKSHT
+544 EKLFIFVKSHT
-555 DNRGTDEFNLLL
+555 DNRGSDEFNLLL